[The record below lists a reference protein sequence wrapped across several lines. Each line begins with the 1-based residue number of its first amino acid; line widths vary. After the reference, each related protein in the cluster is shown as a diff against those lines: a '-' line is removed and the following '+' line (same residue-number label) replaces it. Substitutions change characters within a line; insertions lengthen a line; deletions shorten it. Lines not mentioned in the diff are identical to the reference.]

1 MRNAVIVGIDYY
13 EHGNDLFG
21 CVNDAHSVNSVLS
34 RNADGTKNFE
44 TRILTGTGPNA
55 LISRKDLKKNIKE
68 LFHGKSDIA
77 LFYFAG
83 HGYVESPGGY
93 LVTSECLDGDAGFS
107 MHELLE
113 IANKSKANNKIII
126 LDCCHSGAFGNAS
139 GIDETAILSDGM
151 TILTA
156 SDPDQYA
163 QEENGSGVFT
173 KLLVDALSG
182 GAANLTGQISPG
194 SVYAHIDQAIGDFG
208 QRPIFKTNVKKFT
221 TLREVQSPIS
231 LSDLLKIIE
240 LFPNKGED
248 FQLDP
253 TFEPERAEGEAD
265 KYPEPI
271 EDNIEKFEILQ
282 KYNRVNLLVPV
293 DAPHMWHA
301 AMESKSC
308 KLTVLGEHY
317 WNLVKKDRI

>member
-1 MRNAVIVGIDYY
+1 MRKALIVGIDYY
-13 EHGNDLFG
+13 EHSSSLFG
-21 CVNDAHSVNSVLS
+21 CVNDAHSVNSVLARDS
-34 RNADGTKNFE
+34 DGTKNFE
-44 TRILTGTGPNA
+44 TRLLTGTGSNSMV
-55 LISRKDLKKNIKE
+55 LRKDLKGNIKE
-68 LFHGKSDIA
+68 LFHGNPDTA

-83 HGYVESPGGY
+83 HGYIESTGGY
-93 LVTSECLDGDAGFS
+93 LVSSECLEGDEGLN
-107 MHELLE
+107 MRELLE
-113 IANKSKANNKIII
+113 IANKSKAKNKIII
-126 LDCCHSGAFGNAS
+126 LDCCHSGTFGNTS
-139 GIDETAILSDGM
+139 GVEETAILSDGM

-173 KLLVDALSG
+173 NLLVDALNGS
-182 GAANLTGQISPG
+182 AANLIGQISPG
-194 SVYAHIDQAIGDFG
+194 SVYAHIDQAIGDWG

-221 TLREVQSPIS
+221 TLRKVQSSIS
-231 LSDLLKIIE
+231 LSDLQKIIE
-240 LFPNKGED
+240 LFPKKGED

-265 KYPEPI
+265 KYPAPI
-271 EDNIEKFEILQ
+271 EDNTEKFEILQ

-301 AMESKSC
+301 AMQSKSC

>member
-1 MRNAVIVGIDYY
+1 MRKALIVGIDYY

-21 CVNDAHSVNSVLS
+21 CVNDAHSVKSVLATNS
-34 RNADGTKNFE
+34 DGTKNFDI
-44 TRILTGTGPNA
+44 RLLTATGESSM
-55 LISRKDLKKNIKE
+55 ISRKELKQNIKE
-68 LFHGKSDIA
+68 LFHGKPDTA
-77 LFYFAG
+77 LLYFAG
-83 HGYVESPGGY
+83 HGYIESTGGY
-93 LVTSECLDGDAGFS
+93 LVSSECSEGDAGLN
-107 MHELLE
+107 MRELLE
-113 IANKSKANNKIII
+113 IANKSKANNKVII
-126 LDCCHSGAFGNAS
+126 LDCCHSGAFGNVS

-163 QEENGSGVFT
+163 KEENGSGVFT
-173 KLLVDALSG
+173 NLLVDALNGSG
-182 GAANLTGQISPG
+182 ANLIGKISPG
-194 SVYAHIDQAIGDFG
+194 SVYAHIDQAIGGWG
-208 QRPIFKTNVKKFT
+208 QRPIFKTNVKEFT
-221 TLREVQSPIS
+221 TLREVQSSIS
-231 LSDLLKIIE
+231 LSDLKEIVK
-240 LFPNKGED
+240 LFPKKGED
-248 FQLDP
+248 FQLNP

-271 EDNIEKFEILQ
+271 EENTEKFEILQ

-301 AMESKSC
+301 AMQSKSC